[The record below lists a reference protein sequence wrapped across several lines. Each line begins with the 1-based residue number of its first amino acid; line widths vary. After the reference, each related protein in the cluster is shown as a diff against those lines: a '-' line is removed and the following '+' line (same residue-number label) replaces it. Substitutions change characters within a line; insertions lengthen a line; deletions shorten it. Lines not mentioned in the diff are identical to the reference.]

1 MRSMQR
7 TWHRGWIVGV
17 VALAI
22 GLGVA
27 GGLQAQDDL
36 RSQLDVFGQVL
47 SQVQQQYVD
56 PVDNEKLIKGAIDGM
71 LATLDP
77 HSVYMPA
84 ERYEQ
89 FSEGFKPD
97 YSGIGI
103 NFDIRDGQLI
113 VISPL
118 EGTPAFK
125 LGIRAADRIVAI
137 DGEPVP
143 RTITNND
150 VFKKL
155 RGPEGSMVK
164 VTIERDVTADHID
177 FDIKRAR
184 IPQESV
190 PYGFMIRPGVG
201 YVRITRFAQKTG
213 EELEAKLEQ
222 LKAQG
227 MKELLLDLR
236 FNSGGLLNQAV
247 EVSDRFLP
255 VTTNG
260 KPTKIVYTRGRGP
273 AAASDYYASDRDK
286 FVDFPM
292 VVLVD
297 HGSAS
302 ASEITAGAI
311 QDTDRGLVAGVT
323 TFGKGLVQNQ
333 VKLRND
339 AALLLTIAKYYT
351 PSGRLIQRDYGDDR
365 QSYQEEAYSRD
376 VEPDS
381 VLAKRPK
388 FQTESGRTVFGG
400 GGIRP
405 DVIVPSES
413 LSTAEVDL
421 ERASIFFDYA
431 TKLVGE
437 DREKFPKDF
446 DTFAKGWNVSDPD
459 FTGFK
464 KFAADKKVKLTAAQI
479 DSEDAYVRR
488 RLKAEVASNLYG
500 LVARYRIDA
509 EGDGQLQKA
518 LDLFP
523 QARKLLAASGE
534 GVRRKI

>member
-1 MRSMQR
+1 MRTMLRS
-7 TWHRGWIVGV
+7 WHRGWIAGV
-17 VALAI
+17 VALAL
-22 GLGVA
+22 GLGFSA
-27 GGLQAQDDL
+27 GGLNAQDDL

-47 SQVQQQYVD
+47 SYVQGQYVD
-56 PVDNEKLIKGAIDGM
+56 PVDNQKLIKGAIDGM

-103 NFDIRDGQLI
+103 NFDIRDGSLI

-137 DGEPVP
+137 DGEDVP
-143 RTITNND
+143 RTVTNND

-164 VTIERDVTADHID
+164 VSIERDNVAGRLD

-190 PYGFMIRPGVG
+190 PYGYMIRPGVG
-201 YVRITRFAQKTG
+201 YIRITRFAQKTG
-213 EELEAKLEQ
+213 EELEAKLAQ

-255 VTTNG
+255 SG
-260 KPTKIVYTRGRGP
+260 QKIVYTRGRGP
-273 AAASDYYASDRDK
+273 SAASDYYASDRDK
-286 FVDFPM
+286 FLDFPM

-311 QDTDRGLVAGVT
+311 QDTDRGVVAGVT

-339 AALLLTIAKYYT
+339 SALLLTIAKYYT
-351 PSGRLIQRDYGDDR
+351 PSGRLIQRDYADGDR
-365 QSYQEEAYSRD
+365 ASYQEEAYSRD

-388 FQTESGRTVFGG
+388 FQTEGGRTVYGG

-421 ERASIFFDYA
+421 ERASLFFDYA
-431 TKLVGE
+431 TRLVGD
-437 DREKFPKDF
+437 DRDKFPRDF
-446 DTFAKGWNVSDPD
+446 ESFATGWEVSDPQ
-459 FTGFK
+459 FAGFK
-464 KFAADKKVKLTAAQI
+464 AFAVEKKVKLTPAQL
-479 DSEDAYVRR
+479 DAEERYIRR

-523 QARKLLAASGE
+523 QARKLLAASSDG
-534 GVRRKI
+534 GRKKI